1 MPAPGQTA
9 PTPPKPDSG
18 VAELQRVLKA
28 YVAATG
34 YAAADPGAVDGLVGP
49 KTAMAV
55 ALVVPRIP
63 DLPTAIKNMAP
74 VMIMLIAAGGD
85 KAASVYKL
93 IRENASTIAGGIIAM
108 EAYRAGAAA
117 AASSSGAPAPTSMT
131 ATGTLPPRSRFDA
144 ALTSA
149 LVSAAGSPAVPAMPA
164 TTIWWYDGARYRVA
178 VPQGTSLGGYSGYVE
193 VAPSATR
200 PNFGTQVTRT
210 DFLKAIGH
218 WWATPI
224 GIGGLVVGGLVVAG
238 GIAVGI
244 RALAR

>member
-74 VMIMLIAAGGD
+74 VMIGLVVAGGD
-85 KAASVYKL
+85 KAAFVYKL
-93 IRENASTIAGGIIAM
+93 IRENASTIAAGIIAM
-108 EAYRAGAAA
+108 EAYRAGT
-117 AASSSGAPAPTSMT
+117 AASSGGTTPAQGTPAPRT
-131 ATGTLPPRSRFDA
+131 APRTRFNE
-144 ALTSA
+144 ALTA
-149 LVSAAGSPAVPAMPA
+149 VLVSATGSPAVPAMP
-164 TTIWWYDGARYRVA
+164 TTAIWWAAGNQYRVA
-178 VPQGTSLGGYSGYVE
+178 VPQGTALGGYSGYVE
-193 VAPSATR
+193 VAPSLTR

-218 WWATPI
+218 WWATPA
-224 GIGGLVVGGLVVAG
+224 GIGGLVAGGLVVAG
-238 GIAVGI
+238 GLALGI

>member
-49 KTAMAV
+49 KTATAV

-108 EAYRAGAAA
+108 EAYRAGTAAT
-117 AASSSGAPAPTSMT
+117 SGGAAPAVP
-131 ATGTLPPRSRFDA
+131 GTPAPRTRFGD
-144 ALTSA
+144 ALTA
-149 LVSAAGSPAVPAMPA
+149 VLVSAAGSPAVPAMPT
-164 TTIWWYDGARYRVA
+164 TTIWWAANGQYRVA
-178 VPQGTSLGGYSGYVE
+178 VPQGTSLGGYSNYVE
-193 VAPSATR
+193 VAPSLTR
-200 PNFGTQVTRT
+200 PNFGTQVSRT

-224 GIGGLVVGGLVVAG
+224 GIGGLVAGGLVVVG
-238 GIAVGI
+238 GAVLGV
-244 RALAR
+244 RALTR